1 MYKPYLS
8 RQKSGKSVQTT
19 VSAGDKTT
27 LKLVTE
33 QLRASQKV
41 LNKSDQFIPSVVAW
55 CEPEPLSPPPTLAL
69 GQSEARRGRPGTNER
84 PGPGWPV
91 LSLSQPLAGPTELS
105 WVRQHQAN
113 ITTFLAISLDPTS
126 DNNKSY
132 KYDTV
137 SLIWTHLAQSQSGSA
152 QVYLPELS
160 IFIFRADLR
169 LLQAMA
175 MQTQPTLNMHSLKA
189 LVHWHCMHLKHA
201 HKEALNT

>member
-55 CEPEPLSPPPTLAL
+55 CGDPAAQSAPDTGARPIR
-69 GQSEARRGRPGTNER
+69 GQDGEVGDQWEAGAGL
-84 PGPGWPV
+84 GWPV

-105 WVRQHQAN
+105 WVRQLQAN
-113 ITTFLAISLDPTS
+113 IMTFLAISLDPTS
-126 DNNKSY
+126 DNDKSNVWY
-132 KYDTV
+132 LVLVKKL
-137 SLIWTHLAQSQSGSA
+137 SSQSLFM
-152 QVYLPELS
+152 LPS
-160 IFIFRADLR
+160 IFIFLCSSNLLVDLKLTSSRFQTSELELDFR
-169 LLQAMA
+169 LTFVKIEGTPNAWW
-175 MQTQPTLNMHSLKA
+175 P
-189 LVHWHCMHLKHA
+189 
-201 HKEALNT
+201 